1 MRIIGNDPNT
11 PRQTQRVASGTLPN
25 GKPVVVNADGTV
37 SVVASSDASET
48 VGTAVTFESAT
59 VGYTSTVFDS
69 ANNKIVIAYRDT
81 GNSNYGT
88 AIVGT
93 VSGNSISF
101 GTAVVFES
109 ANVEYVAA
117 TFDSNSNKVV
127 IGYRDSPAT
136 DGVAIVGTVSG
147 TSISF
152 GSPAVFDTNNVSDMG
167 VAFDSDTNQ
176 VIFAYQQGGTNSGV
190 AVVGSVSGT
199 SISFGS
205 VITVDSQRSAYNSVA
220 YDTNEQ
226 KVVIAFQDD
235 SNFYGAVRVGTV
247 SGTSISFGTKTY
259 FASANTRYPSI
270 TYDSSAQKV
279 VVAYS
284 DFGNSNKGTAI
295 VGTVSGTSITF
306 GTEVIFED
314 AVITR
319 VTSVYDPTSN
329 KTIVSYADDGN
340 NQYGTFSAGTVSGTA
355 ISFTTPVVYQTSLV
369 SGLGIAADTNAGKVV
384 ATYNDGSANVG
395 KAVVYNPAYSSTNL
409 TAENYIGI
417 SDGINEQTGSEGS
430 TGSTNTFNSRTTS
443 EIYGAYDENSNRVVI
458 AYRDNGN
465 GDNGTVIVGSI
476 SGTTI
481 TFGSPE
487 IYHANL
493 AQDNTIVFDSAN
505 NKVVISFIA
514 WDNFNNRYGTSVVGT
529 VSGTSISLGTP
540 VQFNGI
546 QTTEIASCFDSNS
559 NKVVVVYRDISNS
572 NYGTAR
578 VGTVSGTSISF
589 GTEVVYESASTAD
602 NSIVFDS
609 NSNKVVVAYYDG
621 GNGTK
626 GTAVVGTVSGTSI
639 SFGTPVV
646 WDGGVSARHIAT
658 SFDTNSNKVVIAYV
672 ESSGNDIPKAIV
684 GTVSGTS
691 ITFGSPTA
699 YSTVAGDRQSMVYDA
714 SVNRHVIFFS
724 DEGDS
729 FKGKTVS
736 GLVSGTSISFT
747 EKALVADDST
757 QHLSAVYDPDNGK
770 VILSFDN
777 VSNNYGVS
785 AVHTADTIS
794 TTTGEVADGGNALI
808 NVKGNVSDNLIG
820 LTPAQSYY
828 VQTDGT
834 ITTTAGDPSVF
845 AGTAISSTKLIV
857 KG

>member
-109 ANVEYVAA
+109 AAVEYVAA

-220 YDTNEQ
+220 YDTNAQ

-247 SGTSISFGTKTY
+247 SGTSISFGAKTY
-259 FASANTRYPSI
+259 FASANTRYSSI

-340 NQYGTFSAGTVSGTA
+340 NQYGTFSAGTVSDTA

-384 ATYNDGSANVG
+384 ATYNDGTANAG
-395 KAVVYNPAYSSTNL
+395 KAVVYNPAYISTNL
-409 TAENYIGI
+409 TAENYIGM
-417 SDGINEQTGSEGS
+417 SQGYTDRGSQGVGSES
-430 TGSTNTFNSRTTS
+430 VFESASVIDLS
-443 EIYGAYDENSNRVVI
+443 AAYDANAQKVVV
-458 AYRDNGN
+458 AYTDNG
-465 GDNGTVIVGSI
+465 
-476 SGTTI
+476 
-481 TFGSPE
+481 
-487 IYHANL
+487 
-493 AQDNTIVFDSAN
+493 
-505 NKVVISFIA
+505 
-514 WDNFNNRYGTSVVGT
+514 NNRYGTAVVGT
-529 VSGTSISLGTP
+529 VSGTSITFGTP
-540 VQFNGI
+540 VVFVSRNI
-546 QTTEIASCFDSNS
+546 ENATPVYDSNAQKIVIGYQDRV
-559 NKVVVVYRDISNS
+559 NAE
-572 NYGTAR
+572 YGTGI
-578 VGTVSGTSISF
+578 VGTVSGSSISF
-589 GTEVVYESASTAD
+589 GSAQVFDNVGITELSGA
-602 NSIVFDS
+602 FDS
-609 NSNKVVVAYYDG
+609 NNNKVVFAFQTSSFQG
-621 GNGTK
+621 K
-626 GTAVVGTVSGTSI
+626 AVVGTVSGTSI
-639 SFGTPVV
+639 SFGSFYTFES
-646 WDGGVSARHIAT
+646 GTTYYT
-658 SFDTNSNKVVIAYV
+658 STVYDTNAQKIVISYVDGEDSFRGKSVVATVSGTTISYGSLTTFNNASTGFVGSVYDPDSQKVIVTYADNGN
-672 ESSGNDIPKAIV
+672 SSHGTAIV

-691 ITFGSPTA
+691 ISFGSEIVFNA
-699 YSTVAGDRQSMVYDA
+699 ASTQYTSATY
-714 SVNRHVIFFS
+714 
-724 DEGDS
+724 DEGQNKLVVAYRDVGNS
-729 FKGKTVS
+729 NSGTVIPGTVS
-736 GLVSGTSISFT
+736 GSSITFGDETVFNGSESNFVTAVYNAASGNSVISYIDNGNSNYGTSVVFQN
-747 EKALVADDST
+747 A
-757 QHLSAVYDPDNGK
+757 YDNSG
-770 VILSFDN
+770 S
-777 VSNNYGVS
+777 
-785 AVHTADTIS
+785 
-794 TTTGEVADGGNALI
+794 VADGDNALMDTQGGI
-808 NVKGNVSDNLIG
+808 SDNQSS
-820 LTPAQSYY
+820 LTAGQSYY

-834 ITTTAGDPSVF
+834 ISTTAGDPSVF
-845 AGTAISSTKLIV
+845 AGTAVSSTKLIV